1 MIFLKGKIPLFG
13 QYENSLLV
21 LALLGFTGYV
31 LGMGGLSWWERC
43 RRNCFCSVVIAG
55 DEKPI
60 EVKALI
66 DTGNGLEDPVSH
78 RPVAVLD
85 EEVWNSLKRWMKP
98 EKYKMI
104 PYHSIGKE
112 RGLLEGYEI
121 DEIVVKGHTGRK
133 QFEKVIVAVYKGKVS
148 GKGSYQMILP
158 FQLSI

>member
-1 MIFLKGKIPLFG
+1 
-13 QYENSLLV
+13 
-21 LALLGFTGYV
+21 
-31 LGMGGLSWWERC
+31 
-43 RRNCFCSVVIAG
+43 
-55 DEKPI
+55 
-60 EVKALI
+60 
-66 DTGNGLEDPVSH
+66 
-78 RPVAVLD
+78 
-85 EEVWNSLKRWMKP
+85 
-98 EKYKMI
+98 MI